1 MFQVYHNSMM
11 LSMKWKKIFATSFCI
26 LMIISDLTFIL
37 DTSDENTSFTISTS
51 DSNSTT
57 SSDDGFAKKAFK
69 HWFNVIIGMHLIILV
84 NGLVILGILFNIHL
98 MLLPWLLLYFFG
110 KFVTK

>member
-1 MFQVYHNSMM
+1 
-11 LSMKWKKIFATSFCI
+11 
-26 LMIISDLTFIL
+26 MIISDLTFIL
-37 DTSDENTSFTISTS
+37 DTSDENTSFTSN
-51 DSNSTT
+51 SNSTT

-84 NGLVILGILFNIHL
+84 NGLVILGILFNFHL

-110 KFVTK
+110 KFVTKYKKSEINFNHHFKPK